1 MQSTGIDGDRYGDGS
16 FYDGG
21 QDEMGPRNGQV
32 YDNQLYGG
40 QVYDDQVYSE
50 NGDNEEDEEEEEER
64 GQYAPSGGDVAP
76 QGPQGD
82 LVDMMGA
89 DVFYALVRSLL
100 VEGRARD
107 AAALCSSSPRAR
119 ALCRQGRVNWAR
131 AFPDLESA
139 YGGAS
144 RTPGGPP
151 LSALAIVDREGDGG
165 GATHSLL
172 QTALAARRARVD
184 ARLDQQRAVDA
195 ARFCALYALYARD
208 QIVRVASER
217 QRAHARDVESGAASQ
232 IGRAVLPEEEP
243 SPAPLARGRG
253 IGQALRRVVP
263 RSLRG
268 SPFRRALQREV
279 APHHDV
285 VDVLRSP
292 DDLSLA
298 DLEAWARGLTGIS
311 GYPSDVAFAGFEPWA
326 VVQLGDEP
334 QVPFDADAGPLFYVT
349 NISPPV
355 GAAANLDDRRFR
367 IDRRTGTRPDPR
379 DVIGTDLGEIAHSAA
394 PPQEAFRHLVRYR
407 VGRALSEALSK
418 PIRLRTGPAWE
429 TKKRGVQRPARR
441 AGESDPS
448 EATLDALRRLVGR
461 CEQVDV
467 YAAYAPV
474 ATYLAA
480 RPFGDTGL
488 ITYDVIIRLPLA

>member
-1 MQSTGIDGDRYGDGS
+1 MQSTGIDGDG
-16 FYDGG
+16 YDNG
-21 QDEMGPRNGQV
+21 QDEIGSYTDQI
-32 YDNQLYGG
+32 YSDQLYGG
-40 QVYDDQVYSE
+40 QVYDE
-50 NGDNEEDEEEEEER
+50 NGDNEEEEQ
-64 GQYAPSGGDVAP
+64 GQYASIGDDATQ

-82 LVDMMGA
+82 LVDLMSA

-100 VEGRARD
+100 AQGRASD

-119 ALCRQGRVNWAR
+119 AVCRQGRINWAR

-139 YGGAS
+139 YGAS
-144 RTPGGPP
+144 GTAGGPP
-151 LSALAIVDREGDGG
+151 LSALAISDKEEGDKGG
-165 GATHSLL
+165 TRYSLL

-184 ARLDQQRAVDA
+184 ARLHQQHAFDA

-232 IGRAVLPEEEP
+232 IGRVVLPAAEP

-253 IGQALRRVVP
+253 IGQALRRMVP
-263 RSLRG
+263 GPLRG

-349 NISPPV
+349 NISPPI

-367 IDRRTGTRPDPR
+367 IDRRTGARPDPR
-379 DVIGTDLGEIAHSAA
+379 DVIGTDLDEIAHSAA
-394 PPQEAFRHLVRYR
+394 PPEEAFRALVRYR

-441 AGESDPS
+441 AGETDPS
-448 EATLDALRRLVGR
+448 EATLEALRRLVGR

-488 ITYDVIIRLPLA
+488 ITYDVIIRLPLV